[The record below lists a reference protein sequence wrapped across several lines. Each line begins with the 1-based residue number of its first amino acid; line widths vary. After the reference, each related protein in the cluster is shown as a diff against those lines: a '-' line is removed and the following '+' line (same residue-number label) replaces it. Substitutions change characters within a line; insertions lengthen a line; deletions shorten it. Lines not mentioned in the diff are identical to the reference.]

1 MLLTPI
7 KKNKEECIVTMEKI
21 FKIARKM
28 NWDVEEADNKVFFF
42 KSYDRMVFKITV
54 EKRDTVEEFLKELCK
69 RERELDPSKEAYKWL
84 DDTGHGKCGAPSE
97 MGEVY
102 KAASKFKADAWLL
115 RDALIEVVDIKEFVL
130 KSMKT
135 IEKIAKEVLQDVQRD
150 ELSKKELKALDLLD
164 EFVKAMKK

>member
-54 EKRDTVEEFLKELCK
+54 EKRDTVEEFLKEFCK

-84 DDTGHGKCGAPSE
+84 DDSGHGKNGAPSE
-97 MGEVY
+97 MGKVY
-102 KAASKFKADAWLL
+102 KAAEEFKTEAWLL
-115 RDALIEVVDIKEFVL
+115 RDALIEVGHKKEFVL
-130 KSMKT
+130 RSMKN
-135 IEKIAKEVLQDVQRD
+135 IKAIVKDMLQDVQR
-150 ELSKKELKALDLLD
+150 EEFSKKELEALDLLE
-164 EFVKAMKK
+164 EFVKMVEK